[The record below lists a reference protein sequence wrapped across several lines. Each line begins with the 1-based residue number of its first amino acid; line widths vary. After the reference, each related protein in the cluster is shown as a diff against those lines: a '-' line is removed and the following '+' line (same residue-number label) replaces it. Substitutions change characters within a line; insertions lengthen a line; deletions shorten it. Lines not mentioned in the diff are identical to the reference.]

1 MDILAQIRVNYDS
14 FNRTRKRISDF
25 ILNSPEQCCFLSLK
39 SFAQQVGTTEITILN
54 FCRSLGLNSYLELKK
69 ALQDDLI
76 VRVQASD
83 RLKLSRSIS
92 GSAQELHQ
100 RLCQVQREALDHTLK
115 SVSIQQLLDFAH
127 ALRGAKRIFIAAH
140 DFSRFT
146 GGYLERRLLSLEMNC
161 HMLDLQSRQE
171 IFRCLTAQPPEEG
184 LLIAIAVPPYGKDT
198 VSLIHYCMSIGMRV
212 AALTDRPS
220 SPVALEAHTT
230 LLCDV
235 ELLGMTNTFASMIA
249 LIDVL
254 TVLCSFA
261 DNAQEPITLE
271 ENRNHGQS
279 WENFQKF
286 FEKRTIPG

>member
-286 FEKRTIPG
+286 FE